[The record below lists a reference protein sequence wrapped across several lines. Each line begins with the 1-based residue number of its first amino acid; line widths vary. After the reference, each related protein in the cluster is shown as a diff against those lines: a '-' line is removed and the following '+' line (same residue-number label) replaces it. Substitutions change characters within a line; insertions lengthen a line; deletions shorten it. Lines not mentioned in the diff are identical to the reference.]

1 MPTTLTSPPRVAL
14 FTDSFYEANGVAT
27 LSRHLVEFAR
37 ARDFPLLIVRGGDQT
52 GLTQDGSVQTLELKR
67 GFASFPLDKSLY
79 CDPLLTRHKQ
89 LVIDQLLAFKPDL
102 VHMTGPGDLGFLAL
116 ITSHSIRVPL
126 VASWHTNLHEYLARR
141 LDRLLRFLPAGLRH
155 RATAEMERH
164 SLRGLLRFYKTA
176 RYVLAPNQTLVNL
189 LEARN
194 NRPAFLMAHGVDLS
208 GYSPAE
214 KPSGDRPFCIGYVG
228 RLTTEKNIRCL
239 VDLEQELIAAGETN
253 YQFLI
258 VGEGGQQA
266 WLRRNMQRAEITGV
280 LRGQELAAA
289 YQRMDAFVFP
299 SLTDTFG
306 LVILEAMA
314 TGVPVILAPE
324 TGRRVG
330 IVDGVSGFLSD
341 DFGAST
347 LQLMHNR
354 TLLDSTGAAARQF
367 ANSNSWDGVF
377 EQLYQTYQIGLE
389 VSNTRRAERA
399 AARALRVN

>member
-1 MPTTLTSPPRVAL
+1 LISPPRVAL

-37 ARDFPLLIVRGGDQT
+37 SRDFPLLIVRGGDQT
-52 GLTQDGSVQTLELKR
+52 ALTHDGSVQTLELKR
-67 GFASFPLDKSLY
+67 GFASFPVDKSLY
-79 CDPLLTRHKQ
+79 CDPLLTRYKR

-116 ITSHSIRVPL
+116 LTSHSIHVPL

-141 LDRLLRFLPAGLRH
+141 LDRVLRFLPASLRN
-155 RATAEMERH
+155 RATSELERH
-164 SLRGLLRFYKTA
+164 SLRGLLRFYRTA

-194 NRPAFLMAHGVDLS
+194 NRPAFLMPHGVDLS
-208 GYSPAE
+208 GYSPVA

-239 VDLEQELIAAGETN
+239 VDLEQKLIAAGEKN

-266 WLRRNMQRAEITGV
+266 WLRRHLQRAEITGV

-314 TGVPVILAPE
+314 SGVPVILAPE

-341 DFGAST
+341 DFAASM

-354 TLLDSTGAAARQF
+354 ALLESMAAAARHF
-367 ANSNSWDGVF
+367 AKINSWEGVF
-377 EQLYQTYQIGLE
+377 EQLYHTYQIGLDI
-389 VSNTRRAERA
+389 SNTRRAERE
-399 AARALRVN
+399 ARAVGV